1 MNYFFNV
8 NLYIIII
15 YVYKNI
21 FSLKNKKIYYF
32 LFFLKYKVFENFI
45 IIVDCYI
52 NDGKFY
58 RGFVNIIEKG
68 FNC

>member
-1 MNYFFNV
+1 M
-8 NLYIIII
+8 
-15 YVYKNI
+15 YKNI

>member
-1 MNYFFNV
+1 MCIKIFLVWRIRKFIIFYFF
-8 NLYIIII
+8 
-15 YVYKNI
+15 
-21 FSLKNKKIYYF
+21 
-32 LFFLKYKVFENFI
+32 KYKVFENFI